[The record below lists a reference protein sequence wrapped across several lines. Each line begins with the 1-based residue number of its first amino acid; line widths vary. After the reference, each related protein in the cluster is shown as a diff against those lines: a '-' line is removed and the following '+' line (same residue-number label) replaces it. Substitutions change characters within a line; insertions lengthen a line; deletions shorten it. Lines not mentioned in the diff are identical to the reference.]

1 MILRTRRRSDGGHQV
16 LYNLSGNEAYRRWD
30 AKGDARGSSLD
41 LSLVF
46 SEIGPRSTV
55 REEGEMSYCRLGPE
69 CDIYCYYHVGGYYEV
84 WSGAGEHQ
92 FKTAKETVA
101 FLRERREAGDKVP
114 DHVFENLSEERK

>member
-16 LYNLSGNEAYRRWD
+16 LYKLSGNEAHRGWD
-30 AKGDARGSSLD
+30 AKGDARGSALVMPV
-41 LSLVF
+41 VF
-46 SEIGPRSTV
+46 SEIGSRSTV

-114 DHVFENLSEERK
+114 DHVFENLSEERT